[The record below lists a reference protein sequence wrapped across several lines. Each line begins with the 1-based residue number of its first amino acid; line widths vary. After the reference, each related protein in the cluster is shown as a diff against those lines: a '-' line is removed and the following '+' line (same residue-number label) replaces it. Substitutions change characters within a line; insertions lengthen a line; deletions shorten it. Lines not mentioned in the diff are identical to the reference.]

1 MNSQVSTFAPG
12 RFAGKSRLL
21 AVAVV
26 SAMVC
31 TVGFQATAKA
41 APKKELSWAGCGISK
56 KAFMGE
62 MAKAFEKKTG
72 VKINLKG
79 GGATRGIREVADGTR
94 DLGGACRHT
103 LDSGSAFGS
112 HPLERRVRMDPVAWD
127 ALVVLVHKSNPV
139 SDITIPQLR
148 QVYLGK
154 ITNWKQLG
162 GKNAPIELYVRKG
175 KNSGVGRTVRELI
188 FANYDQEFAKSAKV
202 VKSSGPLEKAIASTA
217 VNGIAISGVS
227 SARKRP
233 VKLLKIS
240 GKDPSYENIKNGDYL
255 LYRPLYLVTHLEN
268 SDKEVR
274 AFSRFVHS
282 NEGRKIMRAVGTVP
296 YEDAIHLWLRYLES
310 VRKAQDRGLGAG

>member
-1 MNSQVSTFAPG
+1 MKAFSNA
-12 RFAGKSRLL
+12 RLFKCTGL
-21 AVAVV
+21 ALIFTMGGMANLVV
-26 SAMVC
+26 GTGIA
-31 TVGFQATAKA
+31 QA
-41 APKKELSWAGCGISK
+41 APAKTLTWAGCGISK

-62 MAKAFEKKTG
+62 MATAFEKKTG
-72 VKINLKG
+72 IKIDLKG
-79 GGATRGIREVADGTR
+79 GGATRGIREVSDGTR
-94 DLGGACRHT
+94 DIGGACRHT

-127 ALVVLVHKSNPV
+127 ALVVLVHKDNPV
-139 SDITIPQLR
+139 ENITLPQLR

-162 GKNAPIELYVRKG
+162 GNDAPIELFVRNG

-202 VKSSGPLEKAIASTA
+202 VKSTGPLEKAIETTA

-227 SARKRP
+227 SARKRK
-233 VKLLKIS
+233 VKLLKLE
-240 GKDPSYENIKNGDYL
+240 GKEPSYENVQSGDYL

-268 SDKEVR
+268 SDKDVKR
-274 AFSRFVHS
+274 FSQFVHS
-282 NEGRKIMRAVGTVP
+282 GEGRKIMRAVGTVP

-310 VRKAQDRGLGAG
+310 VRKAQDRGLGG